1 VTSLVNLMH
10 NVDNYDNAFYYVIS
24 KLILT
29 YVLSIAAILAVVTGN
44 QVYAKSSVLNPD
56 LLDYHLKLARG
67 MLETC
72 YTRDSQTDNL
82 IPNPA
87 LPMLTSL
94 AKTCDKKMTSLDD
107 FLAKFVGDKDGKIY
121 ALHSSNKSAS

>member
-1 VTSLVNLMH
+1 M
-10 NVDNYDNAFYYVIS
+10 IS
-24 KLILT
+24 KIVLT
-29 YVLSIAAILAVVTGN
+29 YVLSIAAILAVVIGN
-44 QVYAKSSVLNPD
+44 QVYAKSSGLNPD
-56 LLDYHLKLARG
+56 LLDYHMKLARG

-82 IPNPA
+82 VPNPA
-87 LPMLTSL
+87 LAMLSSL

-121 ALHSSNKSAS
+121 AVHLSNKSAD